1 MIRRIIS
8 CIVSTGSGL
17 AICGPTAVFKS
28 ARGRKWLLA
37 ALLPTSLFLGGCR
50 QTSQRIAS
58 LPTAPAL
65 SPAPAGTP
73 IPQNPVSIQP
83 AQYPPVPAIL
93 PKPSVLGAAYP
104 AVIPLPA
111 RMAQPDIRVRIT
123 GELPSPPRIRSWLYR
138 GRVEILHLADG
149 KYVAVNVLPMEDY
162 LAGVLSRELYSNWLP
177 AAYRAQAI
185 AARTY
190 ALYQIKTFG
199 LTHPWDVTGTQ
210 SSQVYGGK
218 DAETRVAW
226 QAVDATRGIVM
237 YGRAHGITG
246 LFCAYFS
253 ACNGGASQSADAAWG
268 DHRVSTLQSRV
279 FGSLDANCPDFRWP
293 VKFYSLWQITGAIH
307 HWGLINNLD
316 YLTDLGPITTVRISK
331 TNPTTGRPMVIT
343 VTDAAGH
350 VGKLRAEEFRLAL
363 LFDPDPDVRAP
374 LSSFFHMRQVGTTVE
389 LTHGRGDGHG
399 IGLSQWGAEALAGC
413 GYSARYI
420 LNLYYSGNVL
430 HKLW

>member
-246 LFCAYFS
+246 LFWAYFS
-253 ACNGGASQSADAAWG
+253 ACNGGASQSAAEAWG
-268 DHRVSTLQSRV
+268 DPSVPPLVNRL
-279 FGSLDANCPDFRWP
+279 FGTLDANCPEFTWP
-293 VKFYSLWQITGAIH
+293 TMTLSLSQITQAVTW
-307 HWGLINNLD
+307 WGQKNDLP
-316 YLTDLGPITTVRISK
+316 YLAELGPIRFVRI
-331 TNPTTGRPMVIT
+331 TQRNAVTHRPMIIT
-343 VTDAAGH
+343 LTDVAGH
-350 VGKLRAEEFRLAL
+350 VGKMRAEEFRLAL
-363 LFDPDPDVRAP
+363 ALDPMRNVPAP
-374 LSSFFHMRQVGTTVE
+374 PSSFFRIQPDGNNIE
-389 LTHGRGDGHG
+389 LIDGHGFGHG
-399 IGLSQWGAEALAGC
+399 IGLSQWGAQTLARRGWR
-413 GYSARYI
+413 ARSI
-420 LNLYYSGNVL
+420 LQTYYPHSWI
-430 HKLW
+430 HKEW